1 MTLAVFVKEKS
12 GGEILLKTY
21 IYMLRCADGSLY
33 TGWTTDVERRLKEHN
48 ESPKGAKC
56 THAKRPC
63 VLVYKEEFED
73 EDPKEAKRLAM
84 KREWE
89 IKNKLNK
96 KEKEAL
102 VTGKDGGK
110 QIKR

>member
-1 MTLAVFVKEKS
+1 M
-12 GGEILLKTY
+12 LKTY

-73 EDPKEAKRLAM
+73 GDPKEAKRMAM
-84 KREWE
+84 RREWE
-89 IKNKLNK
+89 IKHRLTRLQ
-96 KEKEAL
+96 KEKL
-102 VTGKDGGK
+102 ISGFDLKGLL
-110 QIKR
+110 

>member
-1 MTLAVFVKEKS
+1 M
-12 GGEILLKTY
+12 LKTY
-21 IYMLRCADGSLY
+21 IYILRCADESLY
-33 TGWTTDVERRLKEHN
+33 TGWTTDIERRVGEHN

-63 VLVYKEEFED
+63 RLVYYEEFED

-84 KREWE
+84 RREWE
-89 IKNKLNK
+89 IKHKLDK

-102 VTGKDGGK
+102 VAAAGDE
-110 QIKR
+110 IKKKAAKLRP

>member
-1 MTLAVFVKEKS
+1 M
-12 GGEILLKTY
+12 LKTY

-73 EDPKEAKRLAM
+73 GDPKEAKRLAM
-84 KREWE
+84 RREWE

>member
-1 MTLAVFVKEKS
+1 MILDVFVKEKS
-12 GGEILLKTY
+12 EGENLVKTY

-33 TGWTTDVERRLKEHN
+33 TGWTTDVARRLKEHN
-48 ESPKGAKC
+48 ESPKGARC

-63 VLVYKEEFED
+63 ILVYSEEFED

-84 KREWE
+84 RREWE
-89 IKNKLNK
+89 IKNRLSK

-102 VTGKDGGK
+102 AASYSLKV
-110 QIKR
+110 

>member
-1 MTLAVFVKEKS
+1 MILAVFVKEKS
-12 GGEILLKTY
+12 EGENLLKTY

-33 TGWTTDVERRLKEHN
+33 TGWTTDIERRLKEHN

-63 VLVYKEEFED
+63 TLVYHEEFED

-89 IKNKLNK
+89 IKNRLTK

-102 VTGKDGGK
+102 AAYFGSKH
-110 QIKR
+110 

>member
-1 MTLAVFVKEKS
+1 
-12 GGEILLKTY
+12 
-21 IYMLRCADGSLY
+21 MLRCADGSLY

-48 ESPKGAKC
+48 ESTKGARC

-63 VLVYKEEFED
+63 VLAYTEEFED

-84 KREWE
+84 RREWE
-89 IKNKLNK
+89 IKNRLTK

-102 VTGKDGGK
+102 AASYSSDV
-110 QIKR
+110 